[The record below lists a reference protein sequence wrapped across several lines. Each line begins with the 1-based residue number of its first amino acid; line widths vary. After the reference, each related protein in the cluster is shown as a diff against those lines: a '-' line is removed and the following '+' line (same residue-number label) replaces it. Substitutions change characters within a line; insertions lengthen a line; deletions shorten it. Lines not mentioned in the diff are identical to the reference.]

1 MPHSTHAIKPR
12 YKAVILDLN
21 GVLLSY
27 GGKGLSSVL
36 KPSQIKNVLDS
47 PTWYDYECGKIS
59 SRQECYERVSAEFEM
74 DVDVFSDALEQLTK
88 TVKPHSEFISAVKN
102 IKAAF
107 PEIKVYGMSNISQ
120 PDYEFLKPLIS
131 SWNILE
137 GFMTS
142 SQAGVRKPESASY
155 ETLLQ
160 KLQLHPEQCIF
171 FDDRIENTVAASLL
185 GFKGV
190 LFNNS
195 AEAERTLWNLL
206 GSPVDRGMDYME
218 RNAKK
223 MMLEL
228 STGGEQPDNFSQLII
243 LELTGDDRLIKLQR
257 REGPTWNYFH
267 HSNTFMG
274 TTYSDDCDTTSYAMC
289 TLDDIPAHEKEA
301 AMEAILSN
309 RNQDNLP
316 LCWFNKSRPRLC
328 HGIIANA
335 FRFFSLQGQGH
346 KLADTYIFLCRLL
359 RTKTYELGSRYYE
372 NVDYV
377 PYILSNL
384 CSRRPADPSLA
395 EMRELL
401 KNEIRDRSG
410 CDSDVLGAAL
420 RTLSAQAMGISYA
433 KRDVRVLLESQQLDG
448 GWERVWLFKYGKEDI
463 KVGSRGVITAMAVKA
478 LRQYSEDESSLGRA
492 M

>member
-1 MPHSTHAIKPR
+1 MSL
-12 YKAVILDLN
+12 YKAIILDLN

-27 GGKGLSSVL
+27 GSSVPSGSL

-47 PTWYDYECGKIS
+47 PTWYEYECGNLT
-59 SRQECYERVSAEFEM
+59 RQDCYERVSREFNVDL
-74 DVDVFSDALEQLTK
+74 DVWTQTLEQLTK
-88 TVKPHSEFISAVKN
+88 TVKPYSEFIAAIKN

-107 PEIKVYGMSNISQ
+107 PDVKVYGMSNISQ
-120 PDYEFLKPLIS
+120 PDYEFLKPMIS
-131 SWNILE
+131 AWGLLD
-137 GFMTS
+137 GFQTS
-142 SQAGVRKPESASY
+142 GQTGVRKPNHASY
-155 ETLLQ
+155 IKFLETYDELDA
-160 KLQLHPEQCIF
+160 PSCIF
-171 FDDRIENTVAASLL
+171 VDDRVENVVAAAAL

-190 LFNNS
+190 TFSNPK
-195 AEAERTLWNLL
+195 EVERIIWNLL
-206 GSPVDRGMDYME
+206 GDPVDRGMEYME

-228 STGGEQPDNFSQLII
+228 STGGEQPDNFSQFII
-243 LELTGDDRLIKLQR
+243 LELTRDKRLIKLDR
-257 REGPTWNYFH
+257 RQGPTWNYFH

-301 AMEAILSN
+301 AMDAILNNLSP
-309 RNQDNLP
+309 DNLP
-316 LCWFNKSRPRLC
+316 LCWFNKNRPRLC

-335 FRFFSLQGQGH
+335 FRFFCLQGQGH
-346 KLADTYIFLCRLL
+346 KLAHTYLFLCRLL

-372 NVDYV
+372 NIDYM

-384 CSRRPADPSLA
+384 CSRRPTDPSLA

-401 KNEIRDRSG
+401 KTEIRDRAG

-420 RTLSAQAMGISYA
+420 RTLSAQAMGVPYA
-433 KRDVRVLLESQQLDG
+433 KRDMRVLLESQQLDG
-448 GWERVWLFKYGKEDI
+448 GWNRVWLFKYGKEDI

-478 LRQYSEDESSLGRA
+478 LRQYAEDEGRIV
-492 M
+492 

>member
-1 MPHSTHAIKPR
+1 MPHSTQKQWKAI
-12 YKAVILDLN
+12 VLDLN

-27 GGKGLSSVL
+27 GGKVPSSVL

-59 SRQECYERVSAEFEM
+59 SRQECYQRVSEEFEM
-74 DVDVFSDALEQLTK
+74 DVGVFTDALEQLTK
-88 TVKPHSEFISAVKN
+88 TVKPHSEFIAA
-102 IKAAF
+102 IKKIRSAF
-107 PEIKVYGMSNISQ
+107 PDIKFYGMSNISQ
-120 PDYEFLKPLIS
+120 PDYEFLKPMIS
-131 SWNILE
+131 SWGILD
-137 GFMTS
+137 GFQAS
-142 SQAGVRKPESASY
+142 GQAGVRKPDNASY
-155 ETLLQ
+155 ISFLEKFELLDS
-160 KLQLHPEQCIF
+160 KECVII
-171 FDDRIENTVAASLL
+171 DDSVENTVAASAL

-190 LFNNS
+190 TFTN
-195 AEAERTLWNLL
+195 AMEAERTLWNLL
-206 GSPVDRGMDYME
+206 GDPVDRGMEYME

-243 LELTGDDRLIKLQR
+243 LELTKDERLIKLER
-257 REGPTWNYFH
+257 KEGPTWNYFH

-301 AMEAILSN
+301 AMDAILNNLSP
-309 RNQDNLP
+309 DNLP
-316 LCWFNKSRPRLC
+316 LCWFNKNRPRLC
-328 HGIIANA
+328 HG
-335 FRFFSLQGQGH
+335 SGQGH
-346 KLADTYIFLCRLL
+346 KLTHAYLFLCRLL

-372 NVDYV
+372 NIDYM

-384 CSRRPADPSLA
+384 CSRRPTDPSLA

-420 RTLSAQAMGISYA
+420 RTLSAQAMGVPYA

-448 GWERVWLFKYGKEDI
+448 GWNRVWIFKYGKEDI

-478 LRQYSEDESSLGRA
+478 IRQYREDEAHVNGARSRSF
-492 M
+492 